1 MLFVI
6 MCSYQAIM
14 VMHFLPPR
22 SIENNSMFWY
32 HFSLVFGKKQTTQPT
47 KSIYTKK
54 ACHQIPFFSKKGILQ
69 QTFFSID
76 RRNLQKGNL
85 AFDFYYIYLQ

>member
-1 MLFVI
+1 
-6 MCSYQAIM
+6 
-14 VMHFLPPR
+14 
-22 SIENNSMFWY
+22 MFWY

-54 ACHQIPFFSKKGILQ
+54 ACHQIPFSNKKGILQ

-76 RRNLQKGNL
+76 RRNFQKGNL